1 MIYTLTLNPALDYVM
16 RADEVSFGKVNRSK
30 NEKIYI
36 GGKGINVSLILHELD
51 TDSVALGFI
60 GGFVGD
66 EVINRLDNSGI
77 KHDFVSL
84 DNANTRI
91 NVKLVGEKE
100 TEINARGPE
109 IPESKLEELYK
120 KTEELSDG
128 DILVI
133 AGSVPDTLP
142 PDIYRQIMQR
152 LSGKNI
158 MYIVDTTGELMKQA
172 LKFSPFLIKPNKSEL
187 SEIVGKELENE
198 EDIVTAAKELQKQ
211 GARNVLVSMA
221 KEGAILL
228 CEDGRTLKTGA
239 AGGKPVYTVGAGDSM
254 VAGFI
259 AGYLRSNDYLYALK
273 MGAAAGG
280 ATAMSYELGKKEKI
294 TELFQSIILIGDS
307 P

>member
-16 RADEVSFGKVNRSK
+16 RADEVSFGKVNRSN

-60 GGFVGD
+60 GGFIGD
-66 EVINRLDNSGI
+66 EVINRLNNSGI

-91 NVKLVGEKE
+91 NVKLLGEKE

-120 KTEELSDG
+120 KTEEMSDG

-142 PDIYRQIMQR
+142 PDIYSQIMQR

-198 EDIVTAAKELQKQ
+198 EDIVIAGKELQRQ

-228 CEDGRTLKTGA
+228 CEDGKTLKTGA
-239 AGGKPVYTVGAGDSM
+239 VGGKPVYTVGAGDSM

-259 AGYLRSNDYLYALK
+259 AGYLQSNDYLYALK
-273 MGAAAGG
+273 MGASAGG

-294 TELFQSIILIGDS
+294 TELFQSIN
-307 P
+307 